1 MGTIGKKDESQEG
14 GIEVLS
20 AIVVVGPQTR
30 EEESGAAAGEAAATA
45 ARAESPIQEGT
56 PLVCVEILGRSVIAR
71 LIDDLRR
78 ASVEQIAI
86 LGNHSGT
93 PGIASIDSAA
103 KLDLGSAE
111 PGSPQLGSPEKVAE
125 EITRQV
131 LTFKESGVEAIL
143 IVRVCAYADMD
154 LKDAFQ
160 FHREQGQVVTRA
172 FDKDGPL
179 DLWVIDPAWI
189 SEDMDTLA
197 TLRAAEPTRYFVR
210 GYVNRLEHPRDLRRL
225 VVDGLSS
232 RCGLRPQGTEIR
244 PGVWMEEG
252 AQVHRDARIVA
263 PAFIGRE
270 ARIEEQCLIT
280 RCSNIESNSHVDYGT
295 VVEDS
300 TILPNSYV
308 GIGLDLSHSI
318 VDGNNLLNLERGVT
332 VEISDPCVI
341 RQTRVSHPE
350 RILQAP
356 VAFGLASAQLPPVE
370 EGLR

>member
-1 MGTIGKKDESQEG
+1 M
-14 GIEVLS
+14 LS
-20 AIVVVGPQTR
+20 AIVIAGPQTR
-30 EEESGAAAGEAAATA
+30 EGESGVAAGEAAATTSSA
-45 ARAESPIQEGT
+45 DSPIQDGT
-56 PLVCVEILGRSVIAR
+56 PLVCTEILGRSVMAR

-86 LGNHSGT
+86 LGNNSGT
-93 PGIASIDSAA
+93 PRNASIDSAA
-103 KLDLGSAE
+103 RLDLDSVELGSAE
-111 PGSPQLGSPEKVAE
+111 LGSPEKVAE
-125 EITRQV
+125 EITRQL
-131 LTFKESGVEAIL
+131 LTIKERGVEAIL
-143 IVRVCAYADMD
+143 VVHVGAYVDVD
-154 LKDAFQ
+154 LKDVFQ
-160 FHREQGQVVTRA
+160 FHREQGQVITRL

-197 TLRAAEPTRYFVR
+197 TLRAAEPTRYFVQ

-225 VVDGLSS
+225 VVDGLTS

-252 AQVHRDARIVA
+252 AQVHRNARIVA
-263 PAFIGRE
+263 PAFIGRG

-300 TILPNSYV
+300 SILPNSYV

-332 VEISDPCVI
+332 VEITDPCVI
-341 RQTRVSHPE
+341 RQNRVSHQE
-350 RILQAP
+350 RSLQP
-356 VAFGLASAQLPPVE
+356 PLGFGLATAHLSPVE

>member
-1 MGTIGKKDESQEG
+1 
-14 GIEVLS
+14 VLS
-20 AIVVVGPQTR
+20 AIVIVGPETR
-30 EEESGAAAGEAAATA
+30 EGESDLAAGETA
-45 ARAESPIQEGT
+45 GTYSRAEAQTQQGT

-86 LGNHSGT
+86 LGNNSGT
-93 PGIASIDSAA
+93 RNATIDSAA

-111 PGSPQLGSPEKVAE
+111 LGSPEKVAE

-143 IVRVCAYADMD
+143 VVRVGVYVDMD

-160 FHREQGQVVTRA
+160 FHREQGQAVTRA

-179 DLWVIDPAWI
+179 DLWVIDPAWV

-197 TLRAAEPTRYFVR
+197 TLTAAEPTRYFVR

-225 VVDGLSS
+225 VVDGLTS

-244 PGVWMEEG
+244 PGVWMEKG

-300 TILPNSYV
+300 SILPNSYV

-332 VEISDPCVI
+332 VEITDPCVI
-341 RQTRVSHPE
+341 RQNRVLHQE
-350 RILQAP
+350 RSLQPP
-356 VAFGLASAQLPPVE
+356 VAFGLANAQLSPVE